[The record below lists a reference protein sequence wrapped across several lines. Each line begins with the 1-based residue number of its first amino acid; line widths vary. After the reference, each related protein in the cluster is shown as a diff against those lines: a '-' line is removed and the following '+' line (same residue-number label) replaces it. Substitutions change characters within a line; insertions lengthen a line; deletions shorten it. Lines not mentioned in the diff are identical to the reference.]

1 MTFLQKVLTLC
12 QKPLTMDEKPKS
24 GYDRYNEIA
33 NKEKQSQSDL
43 VPKAISIVGAISLV
57 CGILGIFSKSCTVVE
72 AFALI
77 AGSFFFFGFSIIV
90 QAAQKYLD
98 K

>member
-1 MTFLQKVLTLC
+1 MLQK
-12 QKPLTMDEKPKS
+12 E
-24 GYDRYNEIA
+24 RE
-33 NKEKQSQSDL
+33 NKFNNFVSN
-43 VPKAISIVGAISLV
+43 AIGIMGAISLV

-72 AFALI
+72 VFALI